1 MAEDRSDP
9 AVSVPHDGRR
19 TRAVILGR
27 ISGLYGVRGWV
38 KVFSYTEP
46 REALL
51 EHKEWLVGSPEAWT
65 PVAVADARTHGRT
78 LVARLAGTDDRDAAA
93 AYVGADVAVPRDRL
107 PATEEGEYYWS
118 DLEGLEVR
126 HRGGRVLGRVSRMLG
141 TGAHDVMA
149 IRPENQEPEILVPFV
164 PGEFVLAVDLDNGVI
179 DVDWEWD
186 QEDRDG

>member
-1 MAEDRSDP
+1 MAQDDAEP
-9 AVSVPHDGRR
+9 AAAGPLDEPGARPVV
-19 TRAVILGR
+19 LGR
-27 ISGLYGVRGWV
+27 ISGLFGVRGWV

-51 EHKEWLVGSPEAWT
+51 DYKEWLVGEPGAWT
-65 PVAVADARTHGRT
+65 PVAVAEARAHGRS

-93 AYVGADVAVPRDRL
+93 RYVGAEVAVPRDRL
-107 PATEEGEYYWS
+107 PETEQDEYYWA

-126 HRGGRVLGRVSRMLG
+126 HRDGRVLGRVNRMLA
-141 TGAHDVMA
+141 TGAHDVMEVRRA
-149 IRPENQEPEILVPFV
+149 SPEGGDRETLIPFV

-186 QEDRDG
+186 